1 MNILKELKTSVM
13 VTLILLIICCGFYPL
28 IVWSAGQVLFPRQ
41 ANGSLVLDSSGK
53 PIASTLLAQNF
64 TADKYFNPRPS
75 AAGAGYDST
84 SSGGSNFGATSQA
97 LHDAVK
103 QRVADYR
110 KANNLPDTQVVPA
123 DAVTASGSG
132 LDPHISIKNA
142 MFQLPRVA
150 KARSMSEDD
159 LKKLVDQYTDG
170 RDFGI
175 LGEPGV
181 NIVKLNLALDGKYK

>member
-1 MNILKELKTSVM
+1 MKVRDDLINELDAKE
-13 VTLILLIICCGFYPL
+13 
-28 IVWSAGQVLFPRQ
+28 WS
-41 ANGSLVLDSSGK
+41 D
-53 PIASTLLAQNF
+53 
-64 TADKYFNPRPS
+64 D
-75 AAGAGYDST
+75 
-84 SSGGSNFGATSQA
+84 
-97 LHDAVK
+97 
-103 QRVADYR
+103 
-110 KANNLPDTQVVPA
+110 PA

-150 KARSMSEDD
+150 KARGMSEDD

>member
-1 MNILKELKTSVM
+1 MNILQEIKTSLI
-13 VTLILLIICCGFYPL
+13 VTAILLVICCGVYPL
-28 IVWSAGQVLFPRQ
+28 VVFGAGQLLFPKQ
-41 ANGSLVLDSSGK
+41 ANGSLVLDGNGK
-53 PIASTLLAQNF
+53 PIASTLLGQTF
-64 TADKYFNPRPS
+64 SADKYFAPRPS
-75 AAGAGYDST
+75 AAGTGYDST
-84 SSGGSNFGATSQA
+84 SSGGSNYGATSQA

-110 KANNLPDTQVVPA
+110 KANNLPDSQVVPA
-123 DAVTASGSG
+123 DAVTASASG

-142 MFQLPRVA
+142 MFRLPRVA
-150 KARSMSEDD
+150 KARGMSEDA
-159 LKKLVDQYTDG
+159 LKVLVVKYTDG

>member
-1 MNILKELKTSVM
+1 MSILKEIKTSVI
-13 VTLILLIICCGFYPL
+13 VTLVLLIICSGIYPL
-28 IVWSAGQVLFPRQ
+28 MVWSAGQVLFPHQ
-41 ANGSLVLDSSGK
+41 ANGSLVLDADGK

-75 AAGAGYDST
+75 AAGTGYDST

-103 QRVADYR
+103 QRVTDYR
-110 KANNLPDTQVVPA
+110 KANNLPDSQLVPA

-142 MFQLPRVA
+142 LFQLPRVA
-150 KARSMSEDD
+150 KARSMNEDD

-181 NIVKLNLALDGKYK
+181 NIVKLNLALDGKFK

>member
-1 MNILKELKTSVM
+1 MSILKEIKTSVI
-13 VTLILLIICCGFYPL
+13 VTLVLLIICSGIYPL
-28 IVWSAGQVLFPRQ
+28 MVWSAGQVLFPHQ
-41 ANGSLVLDSSGK
+41 ANGSLVLDADGK

-75 AAGAGYDST
+75 AAGTGYDST

-103 QRVADYR
+103 QRVTDYR
-110 KANNLPDTQVVPA
+110 KANNLPDSQPVPA

-142 MFQLPRVA
+142 LFQLPRVA
-150 KARSMSEDD
+150 KARSMNEDD

-181 NIVKLNLALDGKYK
+181 NIVKLNLALDGKFK

>member
-1 MNILKELKTSVM
+1 MNTLHEIKITVCTTLVLLVVCCGAYPLFVFGLGQLLFPAKADGS
-13 VTLILLIICCGFYPL
+13 LILDT
-28 IVWSAGQVLFPRQ
+28 
-41 ANGSLVLDSSGK
+41 NGK
-53 PIASTLLAQNF
+53 PIASTLLGQAF

-75 AAGAGYDST
+75 AAGNGYDST
-84 SSGGSNFGATSQA
+84 SSGGSNLGSTSQS

-110 KANNLPDTQVVPA
+110 KANGLSDGQLVPG
-123 DAVTASGSG
+123 DAVTASASG
-132 LDPHISIKNA
+132 LDPQISVKNA
-142 MFQLPRVA
+142 LLQLPRVA
-150 KARSMSEDD
+150 KARGMSEDD
-159 LKKLVDQYTDG
+159 LKVLVAKYTDG

>member
-1 MNILKELKTSVM
+1 MNILKEIKTSVS
-13 VTLILLIICCGFYPL
+13 VTVLLLVICCGIYPL
-28 IVWSAGQVLFPRQ
+28 FVFGAGQLFFPQ
-41 ANGSLVLDSSGK
+41 KADGSLVLDADGK
-53 PIASTLLAQNF
+53 PIASTLLGQTF
-64 TADKYFNPRPS
+64 TAVKYFNPRPS
-75 AAGAGYDST
+75 AAGTGYDST
-84 SSGGSNFGATSQA
+84 SSGGSNYGATSQA

-110 KANNLPDTQVVPA
+110 KANNLPDTQLVPG

-142 MFQLPRVA
+142 LIQLPRVA
-150 KARSMSEDD
+150 KARGMSEDD
-159 LKKLVDQYTDG
+159 LKNLVVKYTDG

-181 NIVKLNLALDGKYK
+181 NIIKLNLALDGKFK

>member
-1 MNILKELKTSVM
+1 MNLLQEIKTTVV
-13 VTLILLIICCGFYPL
+13 VTFILLIICCGIYPVF
-28 IVWSAGQVLFPRQ
+28 IFGAGQLFFPQ
-41 ANGSLVLDSSGK
+41 KANGSLVLDAGGK
-53 PIASTLLAQNF
+53 PIASTLLGQTF
-64 TADKYFNPRPS
+64 SADKYFNPRPS
-75 AAGAGYDST
+75 AAGTGYDST
-84 SSGGSNFGATSQA
+84 SSGGSNYGATSQA

-110 KANNLPDTQVVPA
+110 KANNLPDTQLVPA

-142 MFQLPRVA
+142 LLQLPRVA
-150 KARSMSEDD
+150 KARAMSEDD
-159 LKKLVDQYTDG
+159 LKKLVDHYTDG

-181 NIVKLNLALDGKYK
+181 NVVKLNLALDGKYR

>member
-1 MNILKELKTSVM
+1 MNILKEIRTTVV
-13 VTLILLIICCGFYPL
+13 VTLILLVICCVIYP
-28 IVWSAGQVLFPRQ
+28 VFVFGAGQLFFPQ
-41 ANGSLVLDSSGK
+41 KAGGSLVLDANGK
-53 PIASTLLAQNF
+53 PIASTLLGQTF
-64 TADKYFNPRPS
+64 SADKYFAPRPS
-75 AAGAGYDST
+75 AAGTGYDST
-84 SSGGSNFGATSQA
+84 SSGGSNYGATSQA

-110 KANNLPDTQVVPA
+110 KANNLPDTQLVPG

-142 MFQLPRVA
+142 LLQLPRVA
-150 KARSMSEDD
+150 QARAMSEDD
-159 LKKLVDQYTDG
+159 LKKLVDRYTDG

-181 NIVKLNLALDGKYK
+181 NIVKLNLALDGKFK

>member
-75 AAGAGYDST
+75 AAGTGYDST

>member
-1 MNILKELKTSVM
+1 MNILKELRISAV
-13 VTLILLIICCGFYPL
+13 VTLVLLVVCCGVYPL
-28 IVWSAGQVLFPRQ
+28 VVLGAGQLFFPHQ
-41 ANGSLVLDSSGK
+41 ANGSLVLDGNGK
-53 PIASTLLAQNF
+53 PIASTLLGQAF
-64 TADKYFNPRPS
+64 TADKYFAPRPS

-84 SSGGSNFGATSQA
+84 SSGGSNYGATSQA

-110 KANNLPDTQVVPA
+110 KANDLPDTQLVPA
-123 DAVTASGSG
+123 DAVMASGSG

-142 MFQLPRVA
+142 LLQLPRVA
-150 KARSMSEDD
+150 KARSMREDD
-159 LKKLVDQYTDG
+159 LRKMVGQCTDG

-181 NIVKLNLALDGKYK
+181 NVIKLNLTLDGKYK